1 MIMAKDIMMM
11 MMRKPRLSKLEI
23 VLITSC
29 TEYGD
34 LKQTF
39 PQLSYL
45 SIRRGRKGRTY
56 EPFVFPFF
64 LTRNQYYPSS
74 IVSD

>member
-1 MIMAKDIMMM
+1 MIMAKDIM

-39 PQLSYL
+39 P
-45 SIRRGRKGRTY
+45 
-56 EPFVFPFF
+56 
-64 LTRNQYYPSS
+64 
-74 IVSD
+74 